1 MLFLFLDALWE
12 EEMEEKEKKQS
23 FDRRITMIDDC
34 PHIYITP
41 LPEKRELPG
50 EGGKRA
56 PAFFFGHH
64 IGKLLDPGK
73 AEAEEFVPIDKELE
87 SSLETVRKKL
97 EMIKPRSPYRENRI
111 SGEEIKHRHFIEER
125 NKAQEALFEDI
136 IRHHSQFG
144 TGLVR
149 GDLLLLHELMQMEA
163 AHEGTCSQEESIHE
177 LVECNLLT
185 FLRRKTQEKAWKKL
199 EDNIV
204 RFHIEF
210 PIPPSMVHHADPV
223 RKEKVTEE
231 KKKSAQ
237 EEFLTMP
244 AQQLAELLLGNVPI
258 WVYSYPGTDT
268 YLWKLTLLQGVAA
281 GLAGNLLMKY
291 LSVWEENSSEMLD
304 KIQEEFADRIEE
316 LRRQGEFAS
325 TLTQVLSV
333 SKELQRISKE
343 EMPERIWK
351 YIRPKLEDPSSRGLK

>member
-1 MLFLFLDALWE
+1 
-12 EEMEEKEKKQS
+12 MEEKEKKQP
-23 FDRRITMIDDC
+23 FNQRITTIDDR

-41 LPEKRELPG
+41 LLEKREPPG
-50 EGGKRA
+50 KVGRRP
-56 PAFFFGHH
+56 PASFFGHH

-73 AEAEEFVPIDKELE
+73 VETEEFRPIDKELE

-97 EMIKPRSPYRENRI
+97 EMVKPRSPYGESRI
-111 SGEEIKHRHFIEER
+111 SEEEIKHRHFIEER
-125 NKAQEALFEDI
+125 NKAQVVLFEDI

-144 TGLVR
+144 TGLAR

-163 AHEGTCSQEESIHE
+163 AHEGVCSQEESIHE

-185 FLRRKTQEKAWKKL
+185 FLRREAQERAWQKL

-223 RKEKVTEE
+223 RKEKITEE
-231 KKKSAQ
+231 RKKSAQ
-237 EEFLTMP
+237 KEFLTMP
-244 AQQLAELLLGNVPI
+244 AEQLAELILGNVPI
-258 WVYSYPGTDT
+258 WVYSYPGKDT
-268 YLWKLTLLQGVAA
+268 YLWELTVLQGVAA
-281 GLAGNLLMKY
+281 GLAGNLLVKY

-316 LRRQGEFAS
+316 LRRQGESAS

-333 SKELQRISKE
+333 SKELQRISRE
-343 EMPERIWK
+343 EMPEQIWK
-351 YIRPKLEDPSSRGLK
+351 YIRTKLEDPSSR